1 MGRGAKKDMSSRNTK
16 SIWDYLS
23 TRFEPEQLDMLYED
37 TFTVLTIFGSL
48 PPLAKQYVFRLLA
61 VETRVPK
68 DLLDSWVKTNSAEG
82 SQQAHE
88 YALNRLYDL
97 RVFFKY
103 KETKS
108 WILAN
113 PKFRLTLTRALCTP
127 TDSSVETR
135 EKVDKQPPSLDTL
148 AQFSK
153 TRWESMLYFMVGE
166 TTVTG
171 PPPLEVQQRLEKTNL
186 MERQEGKLVVS
197 SEGFRFLFKG
207 LKSQLWE
214 ILVTY
219 MNSVDERKLDRN
231 EVLTFVFRLSF
242 MKLGQGYP
250 VTALTQA
257 QRIVLQDLALFG
269 FIWQRSVTSSRY
281 YPTSLALALS
291 AAEQDPQRQGGFV
304 IAEKSFKI
312 YAYTSSA
319 FQRALLGLFC
329 ILHFLLPNMVVGII
343 TRESVNRAF
352 RIGITAKEIV
362 NYLEQSAHPA
372 MREEAKK
379 TDSLFSVP
387 ENVSHQ
393 IELWEG
399 EIYRH
404 TEEPASLCEMFKS
417 NEEYVQIRD
426 FLRKKNILLWSS
438 DEKMI
443 LVLREAGMPLLK
455 EFRQQQVQPPIR

>member
-1 MGRGAKKDMSSRNTK
+1 MPGASRKTK

-23 TRFEPEQLDMLYED
+23 TRFQPEQLDMLYED

-48 PPLAKQYVFRLLA
+48 PPLAKQYVLRLLV
-61 VETRVPK
+61 VETSVPK
-68 DLLDSWVKTNSAEG
+68 DLVDSWVKVGTD

-88 YALNRLYDL
+88 YALNRLYEM

-103 KETKS
+103 KEKNKS
-108 WILAN
+108 YLRPN
-113 PKFRLTLTRALCTP
+113 RTFRVTLTRALCTQFAGLE
-127 TDSSVETR
+127 S
-135 EKVDKQPPSLDTL
+135 EKASKSPPSIEFLED
-148 AQFSK
+148 FSK

-166 TTVTG
+166 LTPK
-171 PPPLEVQQRLEKTNL
+171 PPPLPVQERLERTGL
-186 MERQEGKLVVS
+186 MEKIEGKLVVS

-207 LKSQLWE
+207 LKAQLWE
-214 ILVTY
+214 ILVAY
-219 MNSVDERKLDRN
+219 MDSVDERKLNRN
-231 EVLTFVFRLSF
+231 EVLIFVFRLSF
-242 MKLGQGYP
+242 MKLGQGYS
-250 VTALTQA
+250 VHRLSTD
-257 QRIVLQDLALFG
+257 QRIVLQDLEKFG
-269 FIWQRSVTSSRY
+269 FIWQAAETSSRY

-291 AAEQDPQRQGGFV
+291 AAPDQDPQRQGGYV
-304 IAEKSFKI
+304 IAEKSFKV

-329 ILHFLLPNMVVGII
+329 ILHFILPNMVVGII

-379 TDSLFSVP
+379 VGSLVFVP

-417 NEEYVQIRD
+417 SAEYVQVRD
-426 FLRKKNILLWSS
+426 FLAERKLLLWNS
-438 DEKMI
+438 DEKLM
-443 LVLREAGMPLLK
+443 LVLREAGLALLK
-455 EFRQQQVQPPIR
+455 EFRQHQSQPVR